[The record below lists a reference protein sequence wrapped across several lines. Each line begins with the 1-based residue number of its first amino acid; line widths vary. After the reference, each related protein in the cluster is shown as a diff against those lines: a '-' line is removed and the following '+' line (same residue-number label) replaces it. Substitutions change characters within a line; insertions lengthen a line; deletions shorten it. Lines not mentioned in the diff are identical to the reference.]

1 MRGICMNEKCLDEGA
16 CDYCDARCPNYTDE
30 ESLLRV
36 INAQP
41 NKDLIVAAAHKV
53 AMLKILQKA
62 DKEKGDQK

>member
-36 INAQP
+36 INA
-41 NKDLIVAAAHKV
+41 
-53 AMLKILQKA
+53 
-62 DKEKGDQK
+62 

>member
-1 MRGICMNEKCLDEGA
+1 MYRICMNEKCLDEGA

-53 AMLKILQKA
+53 AMLKILQKIN
-62 DKEKGDQK
+62 EKK

>member
-1 MRGICMNEKCLDEGA
+1 MYKICMNEFCLEKGA

-41 NKDLIVAAAHKV
+41 NKDLIIVAAHKV
-53 AMLKILQKA
+53 AMLKILQKIN
-62 DKEKGDQK
+62 EKK